1 MCSSTAEQSAGN
13 SPQVRLVL
21 TEAQLR
27 EIVEV
32 VIEGWGLDVA
42 QAVYIRLKPYVRKD
56 RRPGQGVGA

>member
-1 MCSSTAEQSAGN
+1 MCSSAAEQSAGN

-27 EIVEV
+27 EIVEAA
-32 VIEGWGLDVA
+32 IEGWGLDVT

-56 RRPGQGVGA
+56 RRPGQEVGA